1 MIMSAKEMFGTILTG
16 AGLPELGPGP
26 RAGVL
31 SAAELDREL
40 ERVAGYAKLSGNRR
54 ELARALVLLWHDHLD
69 AAHVIAQGIETAD
82 GAFAHGIVHRR
93 EPDYGNAKYWFS
105 RVREHPV
112 FPEIAKQTVALLDSR
127 WEPALRKELVED
139 GRWDAFKF
147 VDLCEETRAASR
159 HREREGML

>member
-31 SAAELDREL
+31 PAAELDREL
-40 ERVAGYAKLSGNRR
+40 ERVAGFAKLPGSRR

-69 AAHVIAQGIETAD
+69 AAHVIAQGIETPD

-93 EPDYGNAKYWFS
+93 ERS
-105 RVREHPV
+105 EERRVG
-112 FPEIAKQTVALLDSR
+112 
-127 WEPALRKELVED
+127 KEC
-139 GRWDAFKF
+139 R
-147 VDLCEETRAASR
+147 
-159 HREREGML
+159 